1 MGEVDR
7 GGFNRSEVE
16 ARLALSH
23 SLNQV
28 GRDLEVT
35 LAVSLGG
42 QAAGGAIDDF
52 QAVARLDGRAGDIA
66 GPGDFAGDARR
77 APPVGH
83 SPAAGRGTAQASE
96 TVRVMCFGLVGQSWA
111 LGSAEVKPLLTSQ
124 SIELGEMRLQ
134 HAGWVSSELGRPSNF
149 SGTQG

>member
-52 QAVARLDGRAGDIA
+52 QAVARLAGRARGIA
-66 GPGDFAGDARR
+66 GPSDFISDARR

-83 SPAAGRGTAQASE
+83 SPAAGRGTGF
-96 TVRVMCFGLVGQSWA
+96 RDY
-111 LGSAEVKPLLTSQ
+111 
-124 SIELGEMRLQ
+124 
-134 HAGWVSSELGRPSNF
+134 
-149 SGTQG
+149 SG

>member
-23 SLNQV
+23 LLNQV

-35 LAVSLGG
+35 LAVGLGR
-42 QAAGGAIDDF
+42 QTAVGAIDDF
-52 QAVARLDGRAGDIA
+52 RAVARLDGRARAIA
-66 GPGDFAGDARR
+66 GPSYFIGDARMSTTI
-77 APPVGH
+77 GH
-83 SPAAGRGTAQASE
+83 SAHAGRGTAQASE

>member
-35 LAVSLGG
+35 LAVGLGG
-42 QAAGGAIDDF
+42 QAAGGAVNDF
-52 QAVARLDGRAGDIA
+52 RAVARLDGRAGDIA

-96 TVRVMCFGLVGQSWA
+96 TVRVRCSEEVGQSWIP
-111 LGSAEVKPLLTSQ
+111 GS
-124 SIELGEMRLQ
+124 GENCL
-134 HAGWVSSELGRPSNF
+134 
-149 SGTQG
+149 SG